1 MVLLLLL
8 AALEGQRR
16 GEEEADRRAATGAIG
31 SCYTSVSAMP
41 DLNPLVLGFLV
52 ALGIGLLIGIDR
64 ERNKGDGPSREAA
77 GLRTFTLAALAGAIG
92 MAAGSELLLGA
103 AVLGVVALTGLAYW
117 RARDGDPGLTTEVA
131 LVLTTLLGGF
141 AIREPAVAAGLG
153 VVVAALLNARSTLHR
168 ISRSV
173 LSDVELKDLLIFAGA
188 TLVVLPLLPDEP
200 VGPYGAL
207 NLRNV
212 WIVVILVMAVSALGY
227 VAMRIV
233 GTRFGL
239 PLAGLASG
247 FISSTATI
255 AAMGGHAAGAVLST
269 VATIVQLV
277 VVLAATSPATLE
289 AFWIPLAAA
298 GVAALAY
305 GGLFTLSALKQKGNG
320 PKQADGAFSLK
331 TALAFAATLAVI
343 LVVSAALQNWFGETG
358 ILLAAAAAGLAD
370 THAAAISVASLVA
383 AGKMDAA
390 HAVFPIL
397 AGMTTN
403 TVTKII
409 MAFTNGDRA
418 FVMRVVPGLVLV
430 IAAAWAGALVE
441 MGR

>member
-1 MVLLLLL
+1 
-8 AALEGQRR
+8 
-16 GEEEADRRAATGAIG
+16 
-31 SCYTSVSAMP
+31 MP
-41 DLNPLVLGFLV
+41 DLNPLILGFLV
-52 ALGIGLLIGIDR
+52 ALGVGLLIGIDR
-64 ERNKGDGPSREAA
+64 ERTKGDGPAREAA
-77 GLRTFTLAALAGAIG
+77 GLRTFGLAALAGAIG
-92 MAAGSELLLGA
+92 MAAGNELLLGI

-117 RARDGDPGLTTEVA
+117 RSRDDDPGLTTEVA

-141 AIREPAVAAGLG
+141 AIREPAIAAGLG

-227 VAMRIV
+227 AAMRIV

-247 FISSTATI
+247 FISSTATV
-255 AAMGGHAAGAVLST
+255 AAMGGHAAKTPAVCRSAVAGAVLST

-289 AFWIPLAAA
+289 AFWLPLAAS
-298 GVAALAY
+298 GAAAFVY
-305 GGLFTLSALKQKGNG
+305 GGLFTLSALKQKGDG
-320 PKQADGAFSLK
+320 PEQKDGAFSLK
-331 TALAFAATLAVI
+331 SALAFAATLAVI
-343 LVVSAALQNWFGETG
+343 LIASAALQNWFGEAG
-358 ILLAAAAAGLAD
+358 ILLAAGAAGLAD
-370 THAAAISVASLVA
+370 THSAAISVATLVA
-383 AGKMDAA
+383 AGKIDVA
-390 HAVFPIL
+390 HATFPIL
-397 AGMTTN
+397 VGMTTN
-403 TVTKII
+403 TVTKIV
-409 MAFTNGDRA
+409 MAVTNGDRA
-418 FVMRVVPGLVLV
+418 FAVRVVPGLVLV
-430 IAAAWAGALVE
+430 VAAAWAGALVD

>member
-1 MVLLLLL
+1 
-8 AALEGQRR
+8 
-16 GEEEADRRAATGAIG
+16 
-31 SCYTSVSAMP
+31 MP
-41 DLNPLVLGFLV
+41 DLNPLILGFLV
-52 ALGIGLLIGIDR
+52 ALGVGLLIGIDR
-64 ERNKGDGPSREAA
+64 ERTKGDGPAREAA
-77 GLRTFTLAALAGAIG
+77 GLRTFGLAALAGAIG
-92 MAAGSELLLGA
+92 MAAGNELLLGI

-117 RARDGDPGLTTEVA
+117 RSRDDDPGLTTEVA

-141 AIREPAVAAGLG
+141 AIREPAIAAGLG

-227 VAMRIV
+227 AAMRIV

-247 FISSTATI
+247 FISSTATV
-255 AAMGGHAAGAVLST
+255 AAMAGHATKTPAVCRSAVAGAVLST

-289 AFWIPLAAA
+289 ALWLPLATSGAA
-298 GVAALAY
+298 AFVY
-305 GGLFTLSALKQKGNG
+305 GGLFTLSALKQKGDG
-320 PKQADGAFSLK
+320 PEQKDGAFSLK
-331 TALAFAATLAVI
+331 SALAFAATLAVI
-343 LVVSAALQNWFGETG
+343 LIASAALQNWFGEAG
-358 ILLAAAAAGLAD
+358 ILLAAGAAGLAD
-370 THAAAISVASLVA
+370 THSAAISVATLVA
-383 AGKMDAA
+383 AGKIDVA
-390 HAVFPIL
+390 HATFPIL
-397 AGMTTN
+397 VGMTTN
-403 TVTKII
+403 TVTKIV
-409 MAFTNGDRA
+409 MAVTNGDRA
-418 FVMRVVPGLVLV
+418 FAVRVVPGLVLV
-430 IAAAWAGALVE
+430 VAAAWAGALVD

>member
-1 MVLLLLL
+1 
-8 AALEGQRR
+8 
-16 GEEEADRRAATGAIG
+16 
-31 SCYTSVSAMP
+31 MP
-41 DLNPLVLGFLV
+41 DLNPLILGFLV

-64 ERNKGDGPSREAA
+64 ERKKGDGPSREAA

-92 MAAGSELLLGA
+92 MAVGGELLLGA

-117 RARDGDPGLTTEVA
+117 RSRDDDPGLTTEVA

-173 LSDVELKDLLIFAGA
+173 LSDTELKDLLIFAGA
-188 TLVVLPLLPDEP
+188 TLVVLPLLPDES

-207 NLRNV
+207 NLRNI

-227 VAMRIV
+227 AAMRIV

-255 AAMGGHAAGAVLST
+255 AAMGAHAAKTPSICRSAVAGAVLST
-269 VATIVQLV
+269 VATIVQLM

-298 GVAALAY
+298 GVAALVY
-305 GGLFTLSALKQKGNG
+305 GGLFTLSALKQKGDG
-320 PKQADGAFSLK
+320 PKQTDGAFSLK
-331 TALAFAATLAVI
+331 TALAFAATLAVV

-358 ILLAAAAAGLAD
+358 ILLAAGAAGLAD
-370 THAAAISVASLVA
+370 AHAAAISVAALVA

-390 HAVFPIL
+390 HAIFPIL

-403 TVTKII
+403 TVTKIV
-409 MAFTNGDRA
+409 MAVANGDRA
-418 FVMRVVPGLVLV
+418 FTVRVVPGLLLV
-430 IAAAWAGALVE
+430 IAAAWAGALVD

>member
-1 MVLLLLL
+1 
-8 AALEGQRR
+8 
-16 GEEEADRRAATGAIG
+16 
-31 SCYTSVSAMP
+31 MP
-41 DLNPLVLGFLV
+41 DLNPLILGFLV
-52 ALGIGLLIGIDR
+52 ALGVGLLIGIDR
-64 ERNKGDGPSREAA
+64 ERTKGDGPAREAA
-77 GLRTFTLAALAGAIG
+77 GLRTFGLAALAGAIG
-92 MAAGSELLLGA
+92 MAAGNELLLGI

-117 RARDGDPGLTTEVA
+117 RSRDDDPGLTTEVA

-141 AIREPAVAAGLG
+141 AIREPAIAAGLG

-227 VAMRIV
+227 AAMRIV

-247 FISSTATI
+247 FISSTATV
-255 AAMGGHAAGAVLST
+255 AAMAGHATKTPAVCRSAVAGAVLST

-289 AFWIPLAAA
+289 ALWLPLATSGAA
-298 GVAALAY
+298 AFVY
-305 GGLFTLSALKQKGNG
+305 GGLFTLSALKQKGDG
-320 PKQADGAFSLK
+320 PEQKDGAFSLK
-331 TALAFAATLAVI
+331 SALAFAATLAVI
-343 LVVSAALQNWFGETG
+343 LIASAALQNWFGEAG
-358 ILLAAAAAGLAD
+358 ILLAAGAAGLAD
-370 THAAAISVASLVA
+370 THSAAISVATLVA
-383 AGKMDAA
+383 AGKIDVA
-390 HAVFPIL
+390 HATFPIL
-397 AGMTTN
+397 VGMTTN
-403 TVTKII
+403 TVTKIV
-409 MAFTNGDRA
+409 MAVTNGDRA
-418 FVMRVVPGLVLV
+418 FALRVVPGLLLV
-430 IAAAWAGALVE
+430 IAAAWAGALVDME
-441 MGR
+441 R

>member
-1 MVLLLLL
+1 M
-8 AALEGQRR
+8 
-16 GEEEADRRAATGAIG
+16 
-31 SCYTSVSAMP
+31 SAMP

-64 ERNKGDGPSREAA
+64 ERKKGDGPSREAA

-92 MAAGSELLLGA
+92 MAAGGELLLGA
-103 AVLGVVALTGLAYW
+103 AVLGIVALTGLAYW
-117 RARDGDPGLTTEVA
+117 RARDDDPGLTTEVA

-153 VVVAALLNARSTLHR
+153 VVVAGLLNARSTLHR

-207 NLRNV
+207 NLRNI

-227 VAMRIV
+227 VAMRVV

-255 AAMGGHAAGAVLST
+255 AAMAGHAAKTPSVCRSAVAGAVLST

-277 VVLAATSPATLE
+277 VVLAATSPATLA
-289 AFWIPLAAA
+289 AFWIPLAAGGA
-298 GVAALAY
+298 AALAY
-305 GGLFTLSALKQKGNG
+305 GGLFTLSALKQ
-320 PKQADGAFSLK
+320 
-331 TALAFAATLAVI
+331 
-343 LVVSAALQNWFGETG
+343 
-358 ILLAAAAAGLAD
+358 
-370 THAAAISVASLVA
+370 
-383 AGKMDAA
+383 
-390 HAVFPIL
+390 
-397 AGMTTN
+397 
-403 TVTKII
+403 
-409 MAFTNGDRA
+409 
-418 FVMRVVPGLVLV
+418 
-430 IAAAWAGALVE
+430 
-441 MGR
+441 